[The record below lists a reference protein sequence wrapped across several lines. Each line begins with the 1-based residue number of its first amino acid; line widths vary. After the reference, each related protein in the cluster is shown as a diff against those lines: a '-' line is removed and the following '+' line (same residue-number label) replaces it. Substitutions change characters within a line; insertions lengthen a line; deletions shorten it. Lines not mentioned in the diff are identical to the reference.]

1 MFLISVYQAEQLLKD
16 LETNKEESLISLDL
30 GLSNSVVK
38 IDRKESKFIFP
49 DEQVLGL
56 EKIKKIIKKDT
67 ICFYIKNNDIF
78 PVSIFSEE
86 TNNYYKLVPTG
97 LCNWPTLEI
106 SGIRMHVTK
115 KYGPKEDTE
124 EKISFIAP
132 CVGAVL
138 DTCTGL
144 GYTAI
149 MAAKTANLVFTIER
163 DKNVIEIEKI
173 NPYSKELFT
182 NEKIKRIIGDS
193 FEEIKK
199 FKACYFDRIIH
210 DPPRVAL
217 SPLLYSQE
225 FYNELFRV
233 LKYKGKIFHYTGDP
247 GSKKGLD
254 IRAGIIKRFEKA
266 GFKNIK
272 RVFNGISA
280 EKI

>member
-1 MFLISVYQAEQLLKD
+1 N
-16 LETNKEESLISLDL
+16 NKE
-30 GLSNSVVK
+30 K
-38 IDRKESKFIFP
+38 KFVFP
-49 DEQVLGL
+49 DKQVLEL
-56 EKIKKIIKKDT
+56 DKIKKVIKKDT
-67 ICFYIKNNDIF
+67 ICFYIENNEVF
-78 PVSIFSEE
+78 PVSIFSDE
-86 TNNYYKLVPTG
+86 TNNYYKLVPIQ
-97 LCNWPTLEI
+97 NKWPTLEI

-115 KYGPKEDTE
+115 KYSPKEDTE
-124 EKISFIAP
+124 EKIRFVKP
-132 CVGAVL
+132 CVGIVL
-138 DTCTGL
+138 DICTGL

-149 MAAKTANLVFTIER
+149 MAGKIADLVFTIER

-182 NEKIKRIIGDS
+182 NDKIKRIIGDS

-199 FKACYFDRIIH
+199 FKACFFDRIIH

-217 SPLLYSQE
+217 SPLLYSQD

-272 RVFNGISA
+272 RVFNGLTA
-280 EKI
+280 EK